1 MEDAGA
7 CRLVGLHAQKRGQS
21 RLFGYRTAICFLR
34 QAGLVSLDGR
44 GRIDGVCGCDVVGA
58 SPVRDCPCLERMLKT
73 TSGFLLSRSF
83 LLTYRQP
90 YASGPSLLAASPDG
104 RFEHPV

>member
-1 MEDAGA
+1 MEDTGA
-7 CRLVGLHAQKRGQS
+7 CRLVGLHAQERGQP

-58 SPVRDCPCLERMLKT
+58 SPVRDCPCLERDAENDLQLYSQSLAPLDVPT
-73 TSGFLLSRSF
+73 TVRLRVFAPCGLAGWSF
-83 LLTYRQP
+83 
-90 YASGPSLLAASPDG
+90 
-104 RFEHPV
+104 

>member
-1 MEDAGA
+1 MEDASA
-7 CRLVGLHAQKRGQS
+7 CRLVGLHAQERGQP

-58 SPVRDCPCLERMLKT
+58 SPVHHCPCLERDAENDLKLCSQSLVPLNVPRT
-73 TSGFLLSRSF
+73 LRPGGFAPYGLAGWSF
-83 LLTYRQP
+83 
-90 YASGPSLLAASPDG
+90 
-104 RFEHPV
+104 